1 MIGMSKYQRHA
12 RDVLG
17 GDHEKAGTFASGAG
31 DDDPHH
37 AHGEELDA
45 FDDDD
50 DDDDVTLGGG
60 SDRDEKLEEQLAA
73 KSVVNHLTENY
84 RVSSFW
90 RPYGPTWPLTLQ
102 LPSPQVR
109 IDRQQLS
116 SFLLPSSKSSAL
128 GAALSRRPSD
138 VALRQTPSSRSSH
151 TPATSSLEPSSSVY
165 TLQVRYSE

>member
-50 DDDDVTLGGG
+50 DDDDMTLGGG
-60 SDRDEKLEEQLAA
+60 SDMDEKLEEQLAA

-84 RVSSFW
+84 RVSSLAATW
-90 RPYGPTWPLTLQ
+90 TYLATDSAPPLSTGPN
-102 LPSPQVR
+102 
-109 IDRQQLS
+109 
-116 SFLLPSSKSSAL
+116 
-128 GAALSRRPSD
+128 RPSTA
-138 VALRQTPSSRSSH
+138 VIVPLAI
-151 TPATSSLEPSSSVY
+151 
-165 TLQVRYSE
+165 